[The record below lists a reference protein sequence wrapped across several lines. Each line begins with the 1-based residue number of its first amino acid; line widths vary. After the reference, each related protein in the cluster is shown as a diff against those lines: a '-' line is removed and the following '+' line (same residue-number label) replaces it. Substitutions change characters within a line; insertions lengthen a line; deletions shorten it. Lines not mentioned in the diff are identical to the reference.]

1 MALVDRLIDQ
11 IRDSAAGDYLARA
24 QAFISPQ
31 YRQLRNRY
39 YKLDKRERL
48 MLKLAGA
55 ALGVFLLYS
64 FIWSPIVSYQSDLED
79 EIVARQQDLTDV
91 RRMTVIYRRLQTELT
106 TLEKN
111 TAPSGSDFSLPST
124 LSTALNGAVETDKI
138 AGISNMPDKPI
149 SNQFIQHSAG
159 LRLTGVSLTQ
169 LVDVLYRIKTI
180 RVPVVVSDLSIK
192 KHGADPHAF
201 DVDMTCS
208 VLGKNA

>member
-1 MALVDRLIDQ
+1 MALLDRLIGQ
-11 IRDSAAGDYLARA
+11 VRDSAAGEYLARA
-24 QAFISPQ
+24 QAFVSPQ

-39 YKLDKRERL
+39 YKLEKRERL
-48 MLKLAGA
+48 LVKMAGA
-55 ALGVFLLYS
+55 ALGIFLLYS

-79 EIVARQQDLTDV
+79 EIAARQQDLTEV
-91 RRMTVIYRRLQTELT
+91 RKMTGIYRHLQSELT
-106 TLEKN
+106 ALEKN
-111 TAPSGSDFSLPST
+111 TAPSGNDFSLPST

-138 AGISNMPDKPI
+138 AGINNQPDKPI
-149 SNQFIQHSAG
+149 SNQFIQHSAA

-192 KHGADPHAF
+192 KHGQDPHAF